1 MLSRLWN
8 ALRTWDRN
16 ARRSFDGDLSKP
28 GARWRAYLFFHV
40 FDHAFLRWLWT
51 NFDRVGDG
59 VYRANQPGPRR
70 VRAWANQGIKSILSL
85 RGPSPQAFYAL
96 EKEAADELGMTFETV
111 RLNAREA
118 SHKNQFLQLFEHFR
132 TLPKPWVMHCK
143 SGADRAGLASA
154 IYVMWAGGTIEEARA
169 HLSWRYMHLNNKN
182 TGICDYILEA
192 YDADRQ
198 ETGIGIEEWFQTQ
211 YNRKALQ
218 KSYDAKVGR
227 V

>member
-1 MLSRLWN
+1 MLARFWN
-8 ALRTWDRN
+8 ALRAWDRQ
-16 ARRSFDGDLSKP
+16 ARRSFDGDLSSTS
-28 GARWRAYLFFHV
+28 ARLRALMFFHV

-51 NFDRVGDG
+51 NFDQVGEG

-70 VRAWANQGIKSILSL
+70 VKAWADRGIKSILSL
-85 RGPSPQAFYAL
+85 RGESPQAFYAL
-96 EKEAADELGMTFETV
+96 EKDATDKLGLTFEAV

-118 SHKNQFLQLFEHFR
+118 SHKNQFLALFEHFR
-132 TLPKPWVMHCK
+132 TPPKPWVMHCK

-192 YDADRQ
+192 YDTARQ
-198 ETGIGIEEWFQTQ
+198 ETGIEIEEWFRTE
-211 YNRKALQ
+211 YKRKALQ
-218 KSYDAKVGR
+218 TAYNAKIGR
-227 V
+227 S